1 MDVTLIVK
9 QMIEKGSSEQE
20 IKNSLSDL
28 GVDNVDEV
36 YQKAKSEIES
46 QPKPVQESQPTP
58 QPKQT
63 SPPANEAQ
71 TSSKEPSVSDIEITR
86 ITSDGEKNV
95 KLEDIMKAEKG
106 EQEKSN
112 LSDSTALLK
121 SIEELN
127 KKILETNREIL
138 LKLKMRE

>member
-9 QMIEKGSSEQE
+9 QMIEKGASEQD

-36 YQKAKSEIES
+36 YEKAKKDIES
-46 QPKPVQESQPTP
+46 QPKTVQNP
-58 QPKQT
+58 QPSTQPQSKPQVQT
-63 SPPANEAQ
+63 AA
-71 TSSKEPSVSDIEITR
+71 KEPGVSDIEITR
-86 ITSDGEKNV
+86 ITSDGEKNM
-95 KLEDIMKAEKG
+95 KLEDIMKEEKT
-106 EQEKSN
+106 EPENKES
-112 LSDSTALLK
+112 LADSTSLLK

-138 LKLKMRE
+138 LKLKLRE